1 MLQCYTRPS
10 FLLFRMPNMSTL
22 ETYSSGLPY
31 HHIPIRPFHCTFCN
45 IKFKNKHDWAR
56 HEKSQ
61 HLRLHEW
68 LCVLCYGTASSCSTT
83 DASSNNINSRSQTDC
98 HTDKF
103 RVFARKDHLIQ
114 HIRRI
119 HGLDCVPDVGDWKA
133 EWPAIRSRCGFC
145 GSILPTWSDRTH
157 HLADHFKAG
166 KRMCDWDG
174 DHGFDIHIA
183 AEVIQQRDQATSGGD
198 MWYH

>member
-1 MLQCYTRPS
+1 
-10 FLLFRMPNMSTL
+10 MSVL
-22 ETYSSGLPY
+22 EAQSSGFPY
-31 HHIPIRPFHCTFCN
+31 HTPSRPFQCTFCHM
-45 IKFKNKHDWAR
+45 KFQNKHDWAR

-61 HLRLHEW
+61 HLRLYEW
-68 LCVLCYGTASSCSTT
+68 LCVLCFNTNQCTSTQITSSCKATNVSPGY
-83 DASSNNINSRSQTDC
+83 INSCSPTDYR
-98 HTDKF
+98 TDQF

-119 HGLDCVPDVGDWKA
+119 HGLDCVPNIGEWKA

-166 KRMCDWDG
+166 KQMCDWEG
-174 DHGFDIHIA
+174 DHGFDPHIA
-183 AEVIQQRDQATSGGD
+183 PEVVK
-198 MWYH
+198 